1 MVPYLVN
8 RMIQSAVVLLGTSL
22 LVFGLLRIVPSD
34 PVDLLTRPGTPEH
47 LKEEQRRA
55 LGLDQPLYVQYSVFL
70 RNALQGDFGN
80 SFRFNQPA
88 STLVLHAFPAT
99 LALTLLA
106 LGLAILLGG
115 PLGVLAATRPGSL
128 ADRASMM
135 TAVVGQS
142 IPNFWL
148 GIVLIIVFAV
158 RLRWFPTSGSG
169 SIQQLILPTITL
181 ASYNVAL
188 IARLTRSGL
197 RDALRQD
204 YIRTARA
211 KGLGESS
218 VLTRHAIRNALIP
231 IVTVI
236 GLQFGT
242 LLGGAVIVETVFAW
256 PGIGSSGGQRHR
268 MARLPDCAGG
278 RADVCADL
286 RSHQFLPGRRLFM
299 ARSAH
304 PTWLG
309 PPPRRWHRGRNAG
322 LPQPQ

>member
-1 MVPYLVN
+1 ML
-8 RMIQSAVVLLGTSL
+8 QSAVVLLGTSL

-47 LKEEQRRA
+47 LKDEQRRA

-70 RNALQGDFGN
+70 RNALKGDFGN

-88 STLVLHAFPAT
+88 SLLVLRAFPAT
-99 LALTLLA
+99 LTLTLLA
-106 LGLAILLGG
+106 LGLAILVGG
-115 PLGVLAATRPGSL
+115 PLGILASTRPGSL
-128 ADRASMM
+128 ADRASML

-158 RLRWFPTSGSG
+158 RLRWLPTSGSG
-169 SIQQLILPTITL
+169 SIQQLILPTVTL

-197 RDALRQD
+197 REALRQD

-211 KGLGESS
+211 KGMGESV
-218 VLTRHAIRNALIP
+218 VLTRHAMRNALIP

-256 PGIGSSGGQRHR
+256 PGIGSLVVNAIGWRDYPIVQAVVLMSALIFVLINFSLDAAYSWLDPRIRH
-268 MARLPDCAGG
+268 G
-278 RADVCADL
+278 
-286 RSHQFLPGRRLFM
+286 
-299 ARSAH
+299 
-304 PTWLG
+304 
-309 PPPRRWHRGRNAG
+309 
-322 LPQPQ
+322 

>member
-1 MVPYLVN
+1 M
-8 RMIQSAVVLLGTSL
+8 
-22 LVFGLLRIVPSD
+22 
-34 PVDLLTRPGTPEH
+34 
-47 LKEEQRRA
+47 
-55 LGLDQPLYVQYSVFL
+55 
-70 RNALQGDFGN
+70 
-80 SFRFNQPA
+80 
-88 STLVLHAFPAT
+88 
-99 LALTLLA
+99 
-106 LGLAILLGG
+106 
-115 PLGVLAATRPGSL
+115 
-128 ADRASMM
+128 
-135 TAVVGQS
+135 
-142 IPNFWL
+142 
-148 GIVLIIVFAV
+148 LIIVFAV

-256 PGIGSSGGQRHR
+256 PGIGSLVVNAIGWRDYPIVQAVVLMSALIFVLINFFLDAAYSWLDPRIRH
-268 MARLPDCAGG
+268 G
-278 RADVCADL
+278 
-286 RSHQFLPGRRLFM
+286 
-299 ARSAH
+299 
-304 PTWLG
+304 
-309 PPPRRWHRGRNAG
+309 
-322 LPQPQ
+322 

>member
-1 MVPYLVN
+1 MVLYLVN

-34 PVDLLTRPGTPEH
+34 PVDLLARPGTPEH
-47 LKEEQRRA
+47 LKEAQRRA
-55 LGLDQPLYVQYSVFL
+55 LGLDRPLYVQYSVFL
-70 RNALQGDFGN
+70 RNALKGDFGN

-88 STLVLHAFPAT
+88 STLVLRAFPAT
-99 LALTLLA
+99 LTLTLFA
-106 LGLAILLGG
+106 LGIAILIGG

-158 RLRWFPTSGSG
+158 RLRWLPTSGSG
-169 SIQQLILPTITL
+169 SMQQLILPTITL

-211 KGLGESS
+211 KGLGEST

-256 PGIGSSGGQRHR
+256 PGIGSLVVNAIGWRDYPIVQAVVLMSALIFVLINFFLDAAYSWLDPRIRH
-268 MARLPDCAGG
+268 G
-278 RADVCADL
+278 
-286 RSHQFLPGRRLFM
+286 
-299 ARSAH
+299 
-304 PTWLG
+304 
-309 PPPRRWHRGRNAG
+309 
-322 LPQPQ
+322 